1 VKRELI
7 VVEGT
12 RQLRE
17 SVEVG
22 EIGGE
27 RNRVVRL
34 STSVDNCKEA
44 CGPER
49 GAAISR
55 EGNALKGRKNPTNG
69 CGTKQ
74 GREAMAG

>member
-7 VVEGT
+7 AVEGT

-17 SVEVG
+17 SVGVG
-22 EIGGE
+22 ETGSKE
-27 RNRVVRL
+27 TRVDRI

-44 CGPER
+44 CGLER
-49 GAAISR
+49 GAAISC
-55 EGNALKGRKNPTNG
+55 EGNALKGGKNPRNG

-74 GREAMAG
+74 GREAKAG

>member
-22 EIGGE
+22 EIGGK
-27 RNRVVRL
+27 RTQVVRL
-34 STSVDNCKEA
+34 NTSVDNYKEA
-44 CGPER
+44 CGLER

-74 GREAMAG
+74 GHEA